1 MVRGVARCWLCVGVL
16 VLMTVAVSQAETKQK
31 ATNPCKYTKH
41 LPTKKRKLC
50 HGLEMLRA
58 ASTGEKKIV
67 QELLNQTE
75 TTYLLA
81 YTEREGWR
89 RGFTALLLAAE
100 NNHTEVAKLL
110 VDYGSDVNH
119 TSSAKFTVVYLMA
132 ENGALDTLKLVLN
145 LSAVAD
151 VKTSFGLSPLL
162 IGAWNGYSG
171 VVKALLGVGANP
183 DVKTPLTL
191 YSPLYMAAKAGDK
204 TMANYLLSAR
214 ADINVVTSWGVTAL
228 MTAIV
233 WGHEEVAKLLLD
245 KGADPNLAEKDG
257 FTALHKAAYY
267 RHPNIVT
274 FLLAKNARLD
284 ATDNLGMTPLHYCMV
299 PREDEVEAGQKAIIK
314 KKAEL
319 IRLLLEKCP
328 DPTITDVTGKTALDL
343 AKMSNSTEL
352 QTLLEGYNRSNCN

>member
-1 MVRGVARCWLCVGVL
+1 MEGNIMVRGVARCWLCVGVL

-119 TSSAKFTVVYLMA
+119 TSSAIVYLMA

-257 FTALHKAAYY
+257 
-267 RHPNIVT
+267 
-274 FLLAKNARLD
+274 
-284 ATDNLGMTPLHYCMV
+284 MTPLHYCMV